1 MPTRENKKLDRVKIE
16 RFTPLPFI
24 ISAFDD
30 DSVTVGFVTSLYS
43 AGTDFQPCVTDEAM
57 CG

>member
-1 MPTRENKKLDRVKIE
+1 MSSCENKKLDRVTIE
-16 RFTPLPFI
+16 RFTLLPFI

-30 DSVTVGFVTSLYS
+30 DSITVGFVTGLYS
-43 AGTDFQPCVTDEAM
+43 AGTDFQPYVTDEAM